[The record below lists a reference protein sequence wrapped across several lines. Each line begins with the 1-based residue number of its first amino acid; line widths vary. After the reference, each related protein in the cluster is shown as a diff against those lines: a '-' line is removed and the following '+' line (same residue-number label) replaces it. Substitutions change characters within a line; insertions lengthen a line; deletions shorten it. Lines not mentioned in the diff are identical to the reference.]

1 MASSLKNPIEMAVQL
16 EIVIFHVS
24 DSDSVAYKQLSKSVI
39 DSIVGLNL
47 PQDLE
52 QFVKSF

>member
-1 MASSLKNPIEMAVQL
+1 MI
-16 EIVIFHVS
+16 

-39 DSIVGLNL
+39 DSIVKLNL

-52 QFVKSF
+52 QFVKQFNNQKATLSHLYLNPSRY